1 MSDVGPYIFFKS
13 CPLKVFGSHHCVW
26 MISFSKYIYFNSQH
40 LKNKGKSKIKLSGL
54 VGACWSRK
62 LFQFCKWLSRNL
74 IRNIFLIFQFRNND
88 RIQSVM
94 TVRLIFKTFDFSSE
108 SHHSKQLFEM
118 TDPILDLD
126 WCYSECYVIVVV
138 SDVFGVKL
146 EKVIW
151 MSGIEGTP
159 ENTDFDK
166 QISSQISQTKIE
178 NTTIYNFY
186 FQSLLKADQSL

>member
-1 MSDVGPYIFFKS
+1 M
-13 CPLKVFGSHHCVW
+13 
-26 MISFSKYIYFNSQH
+26 
-40 LKNKGKSKIKLSGL
+40 
-54 VGACWSRK
+54 
-62 LFQFCKWLSRNL
+62 
-74 IRNIFLIFQFRNND
+74 
-88 RIQSVM
+88 
-94 TVRLIFKTFDFSSE
+94 
-108 SHHSKQLFEM
+108 
-118 TDPILDLD
+118 
-126 WCYSECYVIVVV
+126 
-138 SDVFGVKL
+138 FGVKL

>member
-1 MSDVGPYIFFKS
+1 
-13 CPLKVFGSHHCVW
+13 
-26 MISFSKYIYFNSQH
+26 
-40 LKNKGKSKIKLSGL
+40 
-54 VGACWSRK
+54 
-62 LFQFCKWLSRNL
+62 
-74 IRNIFLIFQFRNND
+74 
-88 RIQSVM
+88 
-94 TVRLIFKTFDFSSE
+94 
-108 SHHSKQLFEM
+108 M
-118 TDPILDLD
+118 TDPILDLE

>member
-94 TVRLIFKTFDFSSE
+94 TVRLIFKTFDFFVWFSPFKTIIWNDWPYPWPWLVLFWMLCYCCCEWCVWSQVGE
-108 SHHSKQLFEM
+108 SYMNVWDRGDTREYWL
-118 TDPILDLD
+118 
-126 WCYSECYVIVVV
+126 W
-138 SDVFGVKL
+138 
-146 EKVIW
+146 
-151 MSGIEGTP
+151 
-159 ENTDFDK
+159 
-166 QISSQISQTKIE
+166 QT
-178 NTTIYNFY
+178 N
-186 FQSLLKADQSL
+186 FQSN